1 MNIKELKELI
11 DLIQKNPIAE
21 LEIEKSGIRV
31 KIKKERVIQTP
42 LPAASTETVSPSEK
56 VAIAKEPLPAKS
68 LQEQKGMITVTAPVV
83 GTFYRP
89 PTPDALPYVEVGTLV
104 KKGQVLCVIEAMKL
118 MNEIEAECDGRI
130 SVILVENAQSVE
142 YGQPLFLIE
151 PILPVPK

>member
-11 DLIQKNPIAE
+11 ELIQKNPIAE

-31 KIKKERVIQTP
+31 KIKKESLIQTP
-42 LPAASTETVSPSEK
+42 LPSAPIETVAHSEK
-56 VAIAKEPLPAKS
+56 TAVEKEPLPARS
-68 LQEQKGMITVTAPVV
+68 LQEQEGMVTVTAPVV
-83 GTFYRP
+83 GTFYRS
-89 PTPDALPYVEVGTLV
+89 PTPDAVPYVEIGTLV

-142 YGQPLFLIE
+142 YGQPLFLID
-151 PILPVPK
+151 PITSVPK